1 MGVNAIQVLA
11 AEQTKFKAEITED
24 RFKYKNHVLD
34 LSQPINEPK
43 FLFNIGNIPSIPA
56 GELIGIKGRAKQ
68 GKSQWEYI
76 LISVMLSGISKGDVM
91 PLQDRYK
98 VLLFDTEQ
106 VTSKLKEMLSE
117 SLKIRWTSYR

>member
-56 GELIGIKGRAKQ
+56 GKLI
-68 GKSQWEYI
+68 
-76 LISVMLSGISKGDVM
+76 
-91 PLQDRYK
+91 
-98 VLLFDTEQ
+98 
-106 VTSKLKEMLSE
+106 
-117 SLKIRWTSYR
+117 

>member
-43 FLFNIGNIPSIPA
+43 FCLISAISHQSRQVNLSELKGVLNKEKANGNIF
-56 GELIGIKGRAKQ
+56 
-68 GKSQWEYI
+68 
-76 LISVMLSGISKGDVM
+76 
-91 PLQDRYK
+91 
-98 VLLFDTEQ
+98 LFP
-106 VTSKLKEMLSE
+106 
-117 SLKIRWTSYR
+117 

>member
-1 MGVNAIQVLA
+1 MFW
-11 AEQTKFKAEITED
+11 T
-24 RFKYKNHVLD
+24 YH
-34 LSQPINEPK
+34 SQSMSRS

-98 VLLFDTEQ
+98 VYY
-106 VTSKLKEMLSE
+106 S
-117 SLKIRWTSYR
+117 IRSSHKQA